1 MKHIAIH
8 ISILTFAISS
18 AVHGEGTLSKQDYVK
33 TYKDYAIE
41 SMNTHQIPA
50 SITLAQGILESG
62 SGNSTLAKSSNNH
75 FGIKCGS
82 QWNGRKTYH
91 DDDEKNE
98 CFRSYRS
105 VLDSYNDHS
114 TFLTRNKR
122 YSTLFLLEI
131 TDYKGW
137 ARGLSKAGYAT
148 NPKYATLLIQIIED
162 LELYTYDRIMP
173 HQPIFAQVRT
183 NQQNVLFIN
192 QIRVINASRG
202 ETYYQIAKQFGLT
215 LRQIHK
221 YNNTKFYRKEA
232 LLQEGDV
239 VYLEPKRLRSKKNK
253 FIELSTPK
261 SLIEVSKEEGVRLK
275 TLMRKNRISS
285 PNEQLRKGEKV
296 FLR

>member
-1 MKHIAIH
+1 MKLIATH
-8 ISILTFAISS
+8 ISILFIAISS
-18 AVHGEGTLSKQDYVK
+18 GLHAEDVLSRQGYVE

-62 SGNSTLAKSSNNH
+62 SGNSDLAKSSNNH

-91 DDDEKNE
+91 DDDQKNE
-98 CFRSYRS
+98 CFRSYKN

-114 TFLTRNKR
+114 AFLTRNKR
-122 YSTLFLLEI
+122 YSALFLLEI

-137 ARGLSKAGYAT
+137 AKGLSKAGYAT
-148 NPKYATLLIQIIED
+148 NPKYANLLITIIED
-162 LELYTYDRIMP
+162 LKLYTYDRIIP
-173 HQPIFAQVRT
+173 NQPIAAYINT
-183 NQQNVLFIN
+183 KQQNVLFIN
-192 QIRVINASRG
+192 EIRVIHAAKG
-202 ETYYQIAKQFGLT
+202 ETYYQIAKAFGLT

-221 YNNTKFYRKEA
+221 YNNTKFHRKES
-232 LLQEGDV
+232 LLKEGDI
-239 VYLEPKRLRSKKNK
+239 VYLEPKRLRSKETK
-253 FIELSTPK
+253 FIELSKAK
-261 SLIEVSKEEGVRLK
+261 SLIEISKEEGVRLK

>member
-1 MKHIAIH
+1 MKLIAIH
-8 ISILTFAISS
+8 ISILIFSINS
-18 AVHGEGTLSKQDYVK
+18 ALHAEATLSRQDYVR
-33 TYKDYAIE
+33 TYKNYAIE
-41 SMNTHQIPA
+41 SMTTHQIPA

-62 SGNSTLAKSSNNH
+62 SGNSSLAKSSNNH

-82 QWNGRKTYH
+82 QWNGGKTYH

-114 TFLTRNKR
+114 VFLTTNKR
-122 YSTLFLLEI
+122 YSALFLLDI

-137 ARGLSKAGYAT
+137 AIGLSKAGYAT
-148 NPKYATLLIQIIED
+148 NPKYANLLIKIIED
-162 LELYTYDRIMP
+162 LELYNYDRVMP
-173 HQPIFAQVRT
+173 DQPVLTLVKINRK
-183 NQQNVLFIN
+183 NVLFIN
-192 QIRVINASRG
+192 QIRVIYASKG

-221 YNNTKFYRKEA
+221 YNNTKFHRKEA

-253 FIELSTPK
+253 FIELSGDK
-261 SLIEVSKEEGVRLK
+261 NLLEVSKEEGVRLK
-275 TLMRKNRISS
+275 TLMRKNHISS